1 MKPKIITIALLLA
14 FTVAA
19 LPASAADTAVTETEA
34 PAIDATASETDTI
47 ATEPASA
54 VSETD
59 GAAIS
64 LTDDPSAVGT
74 TATATEPTSPEIG
87 GTATVSAAEPTA
99 EAAETGGKVGGA
111 MHALTD
117 WIGVHLTELLCALT
131 LAASAVTAWLY
142 RRGLL
147 PALGRAVSAIGMR
160 VERAAQESG
169 KALGSQGELL
179 SGLREAVT
187 PALERVERAASL
199 VGAAG
204 ERLQSIEQT
213 LRDQQSE
220 RRRLKIILETQAKLL
235 CDIFN
240 SANLPQYRKEQASEA
255 YRKMLAFAEALDPS
269 EAETVSDPVTR
280 DTGDAQ

>member
-19 LPASAADTAVTETEA
+19 LPASAAEITEGGVT
-34 PAIDATASETDTI
+34 ATASETDTI

-179 SGLREAVT
+179 SRLREAVT